1 MNRKS
6 FFTSRNIAFLAVL
19 VALVVVLQTLS
30 TLIGRL
36 GGTPLSLVLI
46 PVVLGAVM
54 LGPLA
59 GLLLGF
65 VFGLVTAVCGVTG
78 FDGWTFLLFSEE
90 PVWTIVLC
98 LVKGTAAGGAA
109 GLLNLWV
116 ARKNP
121 YAGVI
126 VASLAAPVVNTGIFV
141 AGAFAMSGAIE
152 NVMAATDSGG
162 VSLVYYVI
170 IGLAG
175 VNFLIEFAINAV
187 ASPAIYTVSRL
198 FVKKRRKASAQAAL
212 PSEPAEGE
220 GEFGEVR
227 PADPAP
233 ARPNKDFQS

>member
-19 VALVVVLQTLS
+19 VALVVVLQTLG

-90 PVWTIVLC
+90 PVWTVVLC

-141 AGAFAMSGAIE
+141 VGAFLMSGAIE
-152 NVMAATDSGG
+152 GVMSATEVTG
-162 VSLVYYVI
+162 VSLTYYVI

-187 ASPAIYTVSRL
+187 ASPAIYRVAEI
-198 FVKKRRKASAQAAL
+198 VKRMRGGVREEAVLSEEAASKR
-212 PSEPAEGE
+212 EEVPAG
-220 GEFGEVR
+220 
-227 PADPAP
+227 
-233 ARPNKDFQS
+233 NKGVPEK

>member
-1 MNRKS
+1 MERKK

-19 VALVVVLQTLS
+19 VALVVVLQVMS

-59 GLLLGF
+59 GTLLGF
-65 VFGLVTAVCGVTG
+65 IFGVVVAVCGVTG
-78 FDGWTFLLFSEE
+78 FDGWTFLLFTEQ
-90 PVWTIVLC
+90 PVLTVLLC
-98 LVKGTAAGGAA
+98 LVKGTAAGAAA
-109 GLLNLWV
+109 GLLNKLI
-116 ARKNP
+116 ARKNR

-141 AGAFAMSGAIE
+141 AGAFLMSGAIE
-152 NVMAATDSGG
+152 SVMAATNVEAGT
-162 VSLVYYVI
+162 SLVYYVI

-187 ASPAIYTVSRL
+187 ASPAIYRVAELFTSRRRARSAEAEDVEL
-198 FVKKRRKASAQAAL
+198 EKK
-212 PSEPAEGE
+212 P
-220 GEFGEVR
+220 R
-227 PADPAP
+227 PAQTAPAP
-233 ARPNKDFQS
+233 EKSDKS